1 MVLDVPKNFG
11 PIGSAVLKFKQ
22 TDTQTDKQRIYV
34 HKYSRHNERVCC
46 TSTVQL
52 NRVHN
57 QEYTVRMQ
65 TLPVTLNPCMYVVQN
80 NVNVIKVTISATFNL
95 SYCC

>member
-1 MVLDVPKNFG
+1 M
-11 PIGSAVLKFKQ
+11 
-22 TDTQTDKQRIYV
+22 TDKQRIYV

-80 NVNVIKVTISATFNL
+80 NVNVIKVTISFLLLLNSLFKITVTLNMK
-95 SYCC
+95 